1 MDITKK
7 QFPIGI
13 QNFAELRQGNY
24 YYVDKTAKIIE
35 LINTSKYIFLSRP
48 RRFGK
53 SLTID
58 TIAQLFAGNKELFT
72 GLYAEQQWQWD
83 TQYPVLRIS
92 FGGGA
97 SSENNKVGDV
107 ISDTLQFLE
116 EKWEITNV
124 KATHSGRLKTIIEH
138 CHKVTGNKVVIL
150 VDEYDKPILDNLSDS
165 PKAISI
171 RNELR
176 DFYGVIKD
184 SDAHIHFAMLT
195 GVSKFSK
202 INLFSGLN
210 NLYDVT
216 LDERFSALCGYTQT
230 ELESVFAPELEQVDL
245 EELKKWYNGY
255 NWTGEAVYNPFDVLL
270 FLSNPQKLY
279 KNYWIETGNAT
290 FLMDKLLNENTHIHQ
305 LIGRLIDSQNLS
317 QFEISDISII
327 ALLFQTGY
335 LTIDKMML
343 KPSVR
348 YTLKFPNIE
357 VQQSLSESLLLKY
370 IAHAKD
376 DMLLKQSQL
385 YEAVLQHDLDNI
397 ESIIKAFFSSI
408 PHNWHRNNTIANY
421 EGYWASVFYALF
433 ASLGF
438 QTITEDATSLGN
450 IDMTL
455 IVDKHVYIFEFK
467 VVGGENEQSQG
478 TALAQIKNKQY
489 ADKYK
494 LPERII
500 HQIGIE
506 FNKNSHTV
514 VFDRAGGGRN
524 LRGFT
529 VN

>member
-1 MDITKK
+1 MVKK

-13 QNFAELRQGNY
+13 QNLAELRQGNY

-53 SLTID
+53 SLTLD
-58 TIAQLFAGNKELFT
+58 TIAEIFAGNKALFT
-72 GLYAEQQWQWD
+72 GLYAEHHWQWE
-83 TQYPVLRIS
+83 QSYPVIRIS
-92 FGGGA
+92 FDGGIEGYDDLSLA
-97 SSENNKVGDV
+97 L
-107 ISDTLQFLE
+107 SDILTALE
-116 EKWEITNV
+116 ERWRITN
-124 KATHSGRLKTIIEH
+124 SLKTISGRFQALIQH
-138 CHKVTGNKVVIL
+138 CHQTTGQKVVIL
-150 VDEYDKPILDNLSDS
+150 IDEYDKPILDSLHNSE
-165 PKAISI
+165 KSI
-171 RNELR
+171 IVRNQLR
-176 DFYGVIKD
+176 DFYSVIKGQ
-184 SDAHIHFAMLT
+184 DAHIQFAMLT

-216 LDERFSALCGYTQT
+216 LDERFSALCGYTQS
-230 ELESVFAPELEQVDL
+230 ELENVFAVELDKVDL

-279 KNYWIETGNAT
+279 KNYWVETGNAT
-290 FLMDKLLNENTHIHQ
+290 FLMDKLLNENIHIHQ

-335 LTIDKMML
+335 LTIDKMLL

-376 DMLLKQSQL
+376 DMLLKQSEL
-385 YEAVLQHDLDNI
+385 YEAIVQHNLDGI
-397 ESIIKAFFSSI
+397 ESIIQAFFSSI
-408 PHNWHRNNTIANY
+408 PHNWHRNNPIANY

-455 IVDKHVYIFEFK
+455 IIGDHVYIFEFK
-467 VVGGENEQSQG
+467 VVNGKNDQPQG
-478 TALAQIKNKQY
+478 TALAQIQQKRY
-489 ADKYK
+489 ADKYTT
-494 LPERII
+494 PSRII

-506 FNKNSHTV
+506 FHRETHAV
-514 VFDRAGGGRN
+514 IFDRGEG
-524 LRGFT
+524 
-529 VN
+529 